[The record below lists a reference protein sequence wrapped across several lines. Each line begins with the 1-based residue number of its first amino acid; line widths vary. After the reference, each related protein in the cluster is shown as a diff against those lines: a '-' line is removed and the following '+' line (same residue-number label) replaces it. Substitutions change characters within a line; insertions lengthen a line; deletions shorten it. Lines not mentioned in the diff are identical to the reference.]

1 MKRRSLLALPAL
13 LAAPHVVRAQ
23 KSYPNEPISLVV
35 GLAPGGSGDGT
46 MRMVAA
52 KATEEL
58 GVQMIVDNRPGGAQ
72 TIAPTK
78 VMRSKPDGYTL
89 VQTTTSAFGTVPYFQ
104 HVPYKVETDFTY
116 IGQYARLPSPNYVLT
131 ESPIQSWAQLI
142 DFAKANPGKL
152 RWAAATPFSA
162 PHLANAAAFQQLG
175 LDTIFVPFKGGAEA
189 VSALLAGQIDLVVS
203 SDYGPFLSAGKVRL
217 LSEIGDDR
225 MPGMENIPTFGEL
238 GYPLPVRI
246 IFGIAG
252 PANLPQNVVQTWTNT
267 LRKISAS
274 PDWTT
279 LLGRYMALPS
289 LVLGDDFRKQMVD
302 DYQRLGN
309 ILPGLKIEH

>member
-1 MKRRSLLALPAL
+1 
-13 LAAPHVVRAQ
+13 
-23 KSYPNEPISLVV
+23 
-35 GLAPGGSGDGT
+35 
-46 MRMVAA
+46 
-52 KATEEL
+52 
-58 GVQMIVDNRPGGAQ
+58 
-72 TIAPTK
+72 
-78 VMRSKPDGYTL
+78 
-89 VQTTTSAFGTVPYFQ
+89 
-104 HVPYKVETDFTY
+104 
-116 IGQYARLPSPNYVLT
+116 
-131 ESPIQSWAQLI
+131 
-142 DFAKANPGKL
+142 
-152 RWAAATPFSA
+152 
-162 PHLANAAAFQQLG
+162 
-175 LDTIFVPFKGGAEA
+175 
-189 VSALLAGQIDLVVS
+189 
-203 SDYGPFLSAGKVRL
+203 
-217 LSEIGDDR
+217 

-302 DYQRLGN
+302 DYQRLGK